1 MGDKQILQR
10 GRVVKV
16 DSKGKKTARPMED
29 GEFEARVAANE
40 RPFGAELATSASDAT
55 VGRMQRLPNRRD
67 ETIDKATAYKKG
79 GSVGRGDGIA
89 QRGKTRGKFV

>member
-16 DSKGKKTARPMED
+16 DSKGKKTSRPMED

-40 RPFGAELATSASDAT
+40 RPFGAELADTAASKT
-55 VGRMQRLPNRRD
+55 IKKMQDLPNVRD
-67 ETIDKATAYKKG
+67 ARIDEATNFKKG

-89 QRGKTRGKFV
+89 QRGKTRGKMC